1 MSPIQRLRLAWRVL
15 TCRPGNLML
24 HAEAGA
30 VPAQPVSPEVAAW
43 NAEVDRKKADKLAR
57 RMKAHDDAMRAELA
71 KVSQR

>member
-1 MSPIQRLRLAWRVL
+1 ME
-15 TCRPGNLML
+15 ML
-24 HAEAGA
+24 NRAIDGAALFKDMMQKMEAGT

-57 RMKAHDDAMRAELA
+57 RMKAHDDLLRAELA